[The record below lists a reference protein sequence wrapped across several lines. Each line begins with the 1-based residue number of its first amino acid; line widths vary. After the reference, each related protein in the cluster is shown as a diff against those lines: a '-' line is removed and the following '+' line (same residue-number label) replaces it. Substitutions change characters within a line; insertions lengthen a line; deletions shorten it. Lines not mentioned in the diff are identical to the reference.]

1 MEYIQFIVT
10 IIIILL
16 IFYIADSQRKKQDK
30 ELKKMQ
36 SEIKKDDRIITY
48 SGLSGIVE
56 EVLED
61 RVILKTYPNMTEIS
75 IEKWAIAGLDDR
87 KINEPKEDD
96 EKSVKEEVK
105 KETKDKI

>member
-10 IIIILL
+10 IIIILV
-16 IFYIADSQRKKQDK
+16 IFYIANLQNKKQQT

-48 SGLSGIVE
+48 SGLSGIVS
-56 EVLED
+56 EVMED
-61 RVILKTYPNMTEIS
+61 RIILKAYPNMTEIS

-87 KINEPKEDD
+87 KINEPKIE
-96 EKSVKEEVK
+96 EK
-105 KETKDKI
+105 